1 MSTFCLTIK
10 TLTDGLREK
19 IRKDGKR
26 YYHGTGITSASV
38 VMNMYSREAIPELKT
53 RGYYLLVN
61 YRITTTDLNQT
72 IDILPDT
79 KVILRLLLH
88 VIHFIIAS
96 YAVSTWTII
105 MFCVS
110 TMRPR
115 VVVAAETIEM
125 PFVARMLVS
134 PGKQLF

>member
-1 MSTFCLTIK
+1 
-10 TLTDGLREK
+10 
-19 IRKDGKR
+19 
-26 YYHGTGITSASV
+26 
-38 VMNMYSREAIPELKT
+38 MYSREPIPELKT
-53 RGYYLLVN
+53 GGYYLLVN

-72 IDILPDT
+72 IDILPET

-105 MFCVS
+105 MFCMS

-115 VVVAAETIEM
+115 IVLAAETTEM
-125 PFVARMLVS
+125 PFVARLLVG
-134 PGKQLF
+134 PGKHFF